1 MPGKSACRSLW
12 KDRRSFLRPEDLAR
26 LSVLVALA
34 GFVLEEFPLA
44 DAQFTIRPRGR
55 FRQLLLWPAQH
66 FEQLGFLLTPVKRPD
81 ASRPSHAAA
90 VVILPLGIVAVLTFA
105 LRIIDALIVAYDG
118 VERLAGL
125 CFLDDLP

>member
-44 DAQFTIRPRGR
+44 YAQFTIRQRSR
-55 FRQLLLWPAQH
+55 FRHLVLWLAHH
-66 FEQLGFLLTPVKRPD
+66 FYELGSLLTLVKRPD
-81 ASRPSHAAA
+81 ASRHSHAAA
-90 VVILPLGIVAVLTFA
+90 LVIPPLGVVAVLTFA
-105 LRIIDALIVAYDG
+105 LRII
-118 VERLAGL
+118 
-125 CFLDDLP
+125 